1 MIPESSWKFSRIVF
15 ELPCQINIHIILE
28 NFWEF
33 PWRCEILVDEPLKT
47 SGNSQEF
54 PRILWRRKL
63 FQEFSE
69 ILDIYPVP
77 ENSWKLFRMVLER

>member
-15 ELPCQINIHIILE
+15 ELPCQIDIHIILE
-28 NFWEF
+28 NSWEF
-33 PWRCEILVDEPLKT
+33 PWRCKILVDEPLKT

-63 FQEFSE
+63 FQEF
-69 ILDIYPVP
+69 
-77 ENSWKLFRMVLER
+77 